1 MRSEGPMARAVT
13 VRAAGSPAIA
23 GFTLLEM
30 LVVMVIAGML
40 MATIVPDFGPAI
52 ARAKLYSSVRDI
64 ASALRHTRG
73 QALINGKEAVFELD
87 IDRHSYRLTGRPKT
101 YSLPPEIKLSLYTSA
116 SETVDEGTG
125 RIRFFADG
133 SATGGRVTLRGGG
146 QTRVV
151 DINWL
156 TGEVK
161 QGEGDGD
168 DE

>member
-101 YSLPPEIKLSLYTSA
+101 YSLRPRS
-116 SETVDEGTG
+116 
-125 RIRFFADG
+125 
-133 SATGGRVTLRGGG
+133 
-146 QTRVV
+146 
-151 DINWL
+151 N
-156 TGEVK
+156 
-161 QGEGDGD
+161 
-168 DE
+168 

>member
-1 MRSEGPMARAVT
+1 MARAVA
-13 VRAAGSPAIA
+13 VRAAGYPAMA

-87 IDRHSYRLTGRPKT
+87 IDRHNYRLAGRPKT
-101 YSLPPEIKLSLYTSA
+101 YPLPPEIKLSLYTSA

-133 SATGGRVTLRGGG
+133 SATGGRVTLSGGG

-156 TGEVK
+156 TGEVRL
-161 QGEGDGD
+161 GEGDGD